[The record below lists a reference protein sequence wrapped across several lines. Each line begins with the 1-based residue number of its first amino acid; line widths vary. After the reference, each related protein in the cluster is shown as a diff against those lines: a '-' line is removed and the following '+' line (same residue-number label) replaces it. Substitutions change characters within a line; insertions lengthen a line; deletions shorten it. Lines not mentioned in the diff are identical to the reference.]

1 MGIGLIRCYTEIK
14 SCKAAMYALLPYL
27 WILFMV
33 VLFAAVVVAS
43 VMGRPKKAPKKTAVQ
58 EVEAVS
64 DSLAESEPVL
74 DFGDDM
80 AQLEKK

>member
-1 MGIGLIRCYTEIK
+1 
-14 SCKAAMYALLPYL
+14 MYALLPYL

-33 VLFAAVVVAS
+33 VLFGAVVVAS
-43 VMGRPKKAPKKTAVQ
+43 VMGRPKKVPKKTAVQ
-58 EVEAVS
+58 EAEAVS
-64 DSLAESEPVL
+64 DPLAEAEPVL

>member
-1 MGIGLIRCYTEIK
+1 
-14 SCKAAMYALLPYL
+14 MYALLPYI

-33 VLFAAVVVAS
+33 SLVAAMITVL

-58 EVEAVS
+58 EAEAVS
-64 DSLAESEPVL
+64 DPTEESEPIL
-74 DFGDDM
+74 DFGDEM